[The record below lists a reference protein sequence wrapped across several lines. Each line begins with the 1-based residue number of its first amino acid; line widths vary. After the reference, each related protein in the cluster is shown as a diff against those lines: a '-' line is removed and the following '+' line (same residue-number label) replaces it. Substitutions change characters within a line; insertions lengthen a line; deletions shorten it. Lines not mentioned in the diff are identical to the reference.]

1 MKKLVLLV
9 VVGML
14 VMGCKKPPEGQTQKE
29 KEKETKKECDSSKG
43 VKMTDVVTSGSP
55 DTIQFAVGWSSCTS
69 GAKSA
74 AQKAAKAALDA
85 VGGKAK
91 AVVFYTY
98 YQDKDF
104 KPDEKSQA
112 TACKPDMKAEDIVA
126 ATVNEVCAGV
136 PNIGCRAR
144 CLTNGGTIL
153 KDAVAVLAIAGE
165 KASVAAGKIP
175 IQDDRLATG
184 KGVAAAVKDVKDL
197 KLILAL
203 AEMRL
208 SFEAKEGVSVEDFI
222 KGALGDSPKGTTL
235 FGGNSM
241 PDDMTTGDLW
251 GKQFFNGEALK
262 GHVVTLG
269 IGGPIAN
276 FGNHANEF
284 TPSAKTVEVT
294 KVSGKWIVELDG
306 KPAEGVYREMTGM
319 KAEDKLTSDWLH
331 PIGVDLGG
339 GKNYTRMVLNWVKD
353 GKDSKDKKV
362 DVPDGSLAFVAPVVK
377 GTKIFCL
384 ACQMKPG
391 PIIESAR
398 NTVAESVAA
407 AKAASA
413 EPSLLLMSNCCARGM
428 RLRTFR
434 KGNDD
439 EVKEAILPALGE
451 GVPIFGFYAWGEL
464 GRIQGDYQGMDHQ
477 YQQHTFVSNM
487 VGITK

>member
-9 VVGML
+9 IAGML
-14 VMGCKKPPEGQTQKE
+14 VVGCDISQQGL
-29 KEKETKKECDSSKG
+29 TKKECDSKG

-55 DTIQFAVGWSSCTS
+55 DTIQFAVAWSSCPG
-69 GAKSA
+69 GAGSA
-74 AQKAAKAALDA
+74 AEKAAKAAVDA
-85 VGGKAK
+85 VGGKPK

-98 YQDKDF
+98 YQEAAF
-104 KPDEKSQA
+104 KPDESSQA
-112 TACKPDMKAEDIVA
+112 TACKPDLKAEDLVA
-126 ATVNEVCAGV
+126 TTVNKVCAGV

-144 CLTNGGTIL
+144 CLTNGGTLL
-153 KDAVAVLAIAGE
+153 KDAVAVLAIGGA
-165 KASVAAGKIP
+165 KASAAAGKVA

-208 SFEAKEGVSVEDFI
+208 SFETKEGVSVEDFI

-284 TPSAKTVEVT
+284 TPSAKTAEVT

-319 KAEDKLTSDWLH
+319 KAEDELTSDWLH
-331 PIGVDLGG
+331 PIGVDLGD

-353 GKDSKDKKV
+353 GKDKDKKEV
-362 DVPDGSLAFVAPVVK
+362 DVPAGSLAFVAPVVK

-384 ACQMKPG
+384 ACQKTPG
-391 PIIESAR
+391 PIVESSKGAV
-398 NTVAESVAA
+398 TESVAA
-407 AKAASA
+407 AKAAST

-439 EVKEAILPALGE
+439 EVKEAILPALGK
-451 GVPIFGFYAWGEL
+451 GIPIFGFYAWGEL